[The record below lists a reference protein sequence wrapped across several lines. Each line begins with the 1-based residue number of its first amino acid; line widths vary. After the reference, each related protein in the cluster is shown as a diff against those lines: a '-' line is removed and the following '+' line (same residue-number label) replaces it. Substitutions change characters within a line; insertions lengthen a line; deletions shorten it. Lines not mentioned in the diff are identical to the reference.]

1 MMMEENNIEMQH
13 VPHMDKE
20 IQKRRYGTVFVV
32 FVTIV
37 LSIAISAIVSA
48 YVVRTQL
55 DQFTKEQAPI
65 VREITQITG
74 DDIVDVVD
82 KVSPSVVSIVVSKEV
97 PQYRQLFNSPFD
109 LFFGNPSQP
118 QNNDQDQLFEKQ
130 KVGGGTGFFITAD
143 GLIVT
148 NRHVVSDQN
157 AEYTVIMSDGT
168 EYPAEVLA
176 RDDYLDFAVLKV
188 DGVNFTAADI
198 GDSDAIKI
206 GQTVVAIGNSLGE
219 FSHSVSRG
227 IISGVRR
234 DIVAGGGFGD
244 TQELTDIIQTDAAIN
259 FGNSG
264 GPLLDISG
272 KVIGINTAV
281 AQGAENIGFA
291 IPINQVVRLIDDV
304 KSTGTI
310 SRPFIGVRYV
320 EMTPEIQEA
329 LNVDYDHGILIVRG
343 DAITD
348 FAVLPG
354 SPADEAGLQENDII
368 LEINGE
374 KIDQKSSFA
383 QMISEYN
390 VGDTITL
397 TVWHKGEEKEV
408 SVTLQDKTSLNQ
420 K

>member
-1 MMMEENNIEMQH
+1 MMEENTNNVTEQ
-13 VPHMDKE
+13 VPRARKE
-20 IQKRRYGTVFVV
+20 SQRRFGAVFV
-32 FVTIV
+32 FFMIIV
-37 LSIAISAIVSA
+37 LSIAISAIVST
-48 YVVRTQL
+48 YVVRTQIEQL
-55 DQFTKEQAPI
+55 SKEQTPT

-97 PQYRQLFNSPFD
+97 PQYRRLFNSPFD
-109 LFFGNPSQP
+109 LFFGDPSRP

-130 KVGGGTGFFITAD
+130 KVGGGTGFFITED

-148 NRHVVSDQN
+148 NRHVVADQN
-157 AEYTVIMSDGT
+157 ADYTVIMSDGT
-168 EYPAEVLA
+168 EYSAEVLA
-176 RDDYLDFAVLKV
+176 RDDYLDFAVLTV
-188 DGVNFTAADI
+188 EGEDFTAVEI

-304 KSTGTI
+304 KTTGTI

-320 EMTPEIQEA
+320 EMTPEIKET
-329 LNVDYDHGILIVRG
+329 LNVDYDHGVLIVRG

-354 SPADEAGLQENDII
+354 SPADEAGLVENDII

-374 KIDQKSSFA
+374 KIDEARSFA
-383 QMISEYN
+383 QMIASYN

-397 TVWHKGEEKEV
+397 TVWHKGDEKEV
-408 SVTLQDKTSLNQ
+408 SVTLKDKSSLNQ